1 MCEGLGED
9 GETCEMGR
17 ELTPGVVTTEAEEL
31 QSEAEE
37 TGGAGTPA
45 AGVEAGG
52 EGGDEVSRAE
62 EA

>member
-17 ELTPGVVTTEAEEL
+17 ELTPGVVTT
-31 QSEAEE
+31 EAEE